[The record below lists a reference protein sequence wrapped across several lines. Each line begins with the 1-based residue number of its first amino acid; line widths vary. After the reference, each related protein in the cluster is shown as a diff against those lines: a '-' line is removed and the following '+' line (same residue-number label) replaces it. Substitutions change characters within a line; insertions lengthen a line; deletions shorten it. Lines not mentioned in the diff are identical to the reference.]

1 MSKKVLIV
9 ASSGQYVQM
18 FADRGW
24 VVTTNKDMLDQ
35 VDLVCF
41 TGGEDVSP
49 HLYGEKLHPTTH
61 SSILRDAY
69 EKSVFEQAVSLEIP
83 CVGICRGGQFLNV
96 MNGGKMY
103 QHVSEHVMDHE
114 ITVHDNDAP
123 HNKVMASSTHHQM
136 MRPGPSYVLLASAN
150 LGGYKQYMNGG
161 EVAEDSGG
169 EDVES
174 VFYPNT
180 KSLCFQPHPEFYGYA
195 ALKDTFFHLI
205 NKFCV

>member
-1 MSKKVLIV
+1 MRNTVLIV
-9 ASSGQYVQM
+9 SASPQYVQM

-24 VVTTNKDMLDQ
+24 VVTENTNQLDSVQ
-35 VDLVCF
+35 LVCF

-49 HLYGEKLHPTTH
+49 ELYGETNHPTTH
-61 SSILRDAY
+61 NSLRRDFY
-69 EKSVFEQAVSLEIP
+69 ELAIYEEAIAHGIP

-103 QHVSEHVMDHE
+103 QHVSNHVVDHE
-114 ITVHDNDAP
+114 IVIHDDDAP

-136 MRPGPSYVLLASAN
+136 MRPGPASVLIASAERN
-150 LGGYKQYMNGG
+150 GFKQYMYGSEVVQDMGG
-161 EVAEDSGG
+161 V
-169 EDVES
+169 DVES

-195 ALKDTFFHLI
+195 ALKDTFFHLV
-205 NKFCV
+205 NKFCK